1 MNNSIKKYTKKNGT
15 TAYMFKKYL
24 GVDPL
29 TGKQKETTR
38 RGFKTIKEA
47 KIALSRLE
55 VEIQE
60 NGIQSKPKKR
70 KYKEVC
76 DEWFDEV
83 YKHRVK
89 ESTFWNIKLIFEKH
103 ILPKLG
109 NLFIQNISTNHCQ
122 KFANEWAIESNKRY
136 DRYINY
142 AGMIFKYAISID
154 QLKTNPMEK
163 INIPVTKNSNSSF
176 RKYYE
181 RDELI
186 DFLDRME
193 NQFPIVR
200 YTFFSL
206 LAYTGLRKG
215 EALALQWAD
224 INLVGKKITINK
236 TLASGKHGEL
246 LIQTPKTKASNRTI
260 SVDQHTVDLL
270 KNWRTAQCQELKL
283 LDIPI
288 EPTQLIFT
296 KFDNHLMYPRT
307 PLSWL
312 DSFYIKN
319 PDMFRISPHGF
330 RHTHASLLFA
340 GGATMKQAQSRLGH
354 STIKT
359 TMNVYTHVTKEDE
372 EETADIF
379 AAFMEQGKSL
389 GQNLGQKKSLL
400 K

>member
-1 MNNSIKKYTKKNGT
+1 MATIKKYEKKDGT
-15 TAYMFKKYL
+15 TAYMFKKYM
-24 GVDPL
+24 GVDPV

-47 KIALSRLE
+47 KVALSRLE
-55 VEIQE
+55 IEIEE
-60 NGIQSKPKKR
+60 NGVQSNPKKR

-76 DEWFDEV
+76 NEWFDEV
-83 YKHRVK
+83 YRHRVK
-89 ESTFWNIKLIFEKH
+89 ESTFWNTKLIFEKH

-109 NLFIQNISTNHCQ
+109 EFFIQNVSTNLCQ

-136 DRYINY
+136 GRYINY
-142 AGMIFKYAISID
+142 AGMIFNYAISIE

-163 INIPVTKNSNSSF
+163 ISIPVTQNSNSDF

-181 RDELI
+181 RHELI
-186 DFLDRME
+186 DFLTRME
-193 NQFPIVR
+193 NQFPVIR

-215 EALALQWAD
+215 EALALQWSD
-224 INLVGKKITINK
+224 INFIDKKITVNK
-236 TLASGKHGEL
+236 TLASGKHGKL
-246 LIQTPKTKASNRTI
+246 LIQAPKTKASNRTI
-260 SVDQHTVDLL
+260 SVDQHTIDLL
-270 KNWRTAQCQELKL
+270 ENWQKVQHQELNL

-288 EPTQLIFT
+288 EANQFIFT
-296 KFDNHLMYPRT
+296 KLGNHLIYPRT
-307 PLSWL
+307 PQSWL

-340 GGATMKQAQSRLGH
+340 GGATMKQVQTRLGH

-359 TMNVYTHVTKEDE
+359 TMNVYTHVTKSDE
-372 EETADIF
+372 EETAEIF
-379 AAFMEQGKSL
+379 ATFIEHGKTL
-389 GQNLGQKKSLL
+389 GQNLGQKKSPL

>member
-70 KYKEVC
+70 KYNDVC
-76 DEWFDEV
+76 DEWFNEV

-89 ESTFWNIKLIFEKH
+89 ESTFWNTKLIFEKH

-122 KFANEWAIESNKRY
+122 KFANEWAIESGKRY

-163 INIPVTKNSNSSF
+163 INIPVAKNSNNSF

-224 INLVGKKITINK
+224 INLAGKKITVNK
-236 TLASGKHGEL
+236 TLASGQHGEL

-270 KNWRTAQCQELKL
+270 NNWRIAQCQELKL
-283 LDIPI
+283 LDIPV
-288 EPTQLIFT
+288 ERNQLIFT
-296 KFDNHLMYPRT
+296 KFGNHLMYPRT
-307 PLSWL
+307 PQSWL

-340 GGATMKQAQSRLGH
+340 GGATMKQAQARLGH

-359 TMNVYTHVTKEDE
+359 TMNVYTHVIKEDE

-379 AAFMEQGKSL
+379 ATFMEQGKSL
-389 GQNLGQKKSLL
+389 GQNLGQKKSPL

>member
-89 ESTFWNIKLIFEKH
+89 ESTFWNTKLIFEKH

-163 INIPVTKNSNSSF
+163 INIPVAKNSNSSF

-193 NQFPIVR
+193 KQFPIVR

-224 INLVGKKITINK
+224 INLVGKKITVNK

-340 GGATMKQAQSRLGH
+340 GGATMKQAQTRLGH

-389 GQNLGQKKSLL
+389 GQNLGQKKSPL